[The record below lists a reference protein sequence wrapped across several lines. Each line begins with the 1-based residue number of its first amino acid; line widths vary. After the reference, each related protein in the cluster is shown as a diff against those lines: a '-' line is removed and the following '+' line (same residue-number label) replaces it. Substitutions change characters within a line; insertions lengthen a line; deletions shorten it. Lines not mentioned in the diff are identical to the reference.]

1 MLGFREICSVTA
13 ALPLVT
19 MFICFVSAVVFQF
32 DDVHETHCRVNTLAS
47 WHLLMSDLLIF
58 LRPFTVLQVFNFIP
72 SISAITGV
80 SPQRYFWRISIALH
94 VGPRFII
101 AVCYKSYYEHMLS
114 HVKNLPVYN
123 KAKML
128 MNMAFWLHLVE
139 ITSLCGVTY
148 ISNRENYSEYLLSTL
163 N

>member
-1 MLGFREICSVTA
+1 MAVSSFAPLNFWVT
-13 ALPLVT
+13 
-19 MFICFVSAVVFQF
+19 
-32 DDVHETHCRVNTLAS
+32 
-47 WHLLMSDLLIF
+47 F
-58 LRPFTVLQVFNFIP
+58 LLQVFNFIP

-114 HVKNLPVYN
+114 HVENLPVYN

-128 MNMAFWLHLVE
+128 MNFAFWLHVVE

-148 ISNRENYSEYLLSTL
+148 ISNRENYSEYRTQTPNKSMKYKKYSNFPVFCFSSTRTSIHRIHGMFPVSHDGCYKIVSIIKR
-163 N
+163 